1 MCPRHL
7 GFRELRLDG
16 GRSIARDLPD
26 GGCRGIDAYEL
37 SDGTWYVG
45 KSVDVRERHQ
55 QHLHEWR
62 HEEPSVEPVRMLF
75 CEVGGGDDELD
86 DAETRAIAAFERDG
100 YDLRNLMK
108 TGRPGGAGDY
118 AVEVSGGFGVEIPWE
133 RGRRPRAASAS
144 CCAGAGNL
152 TENMRL
158 RYERLAST
166 PSWPRLVGLLAA
178 YVRETVPAPDAL
190 GCSLWS
196 ATAMTRRSLR
206 GGGSA
211 TVLCCLSV
219 GNVETL
225 TVFDGE
231 PGPEGFLNM
240 KWRDGLVRALS
251 SGGAWLRRASYRS
264 AEGVVSAD
272 FVSLDELGEL
282 LADPVALDAC
292 YRLNA
297 EMLRRGSCMYA
308 HRSNAFLTDAILKRV
323 VDDDSEHAKAPCP
336 TMQR

>member
-1 MCPRHL
+1 
-7 GFRELRLDG
+7 
-16 GRSIARDLPD
+16 
-26 GGCRGIDAYEL
+26 
-37 SDGTWYVG
+37 
-45 KSVDVRERHQ
+45 
-55 QHLHEWR
+55 
-62 HEEPSVEPVRMLF
+62 MLF
-75 CEVGGGDDELD
+75 CEVGGGDAELD

-144 CCAGAGNL
+144 CCAGPGNR
-152 TENMRL
+152 TEI

-178 YVRETVPAPDAL
+178 YVRETIPAPDAL

-196 ATAMTRRSLR
+196 ATAMTGRALR
-206 GGGSA
+206 GGGSTTA
-211 TVLCCLSV
+211 LCCLSV

-225 TVFDGE
+225 TIFDGE
-231 PGPEGFLNM
+231 PGPGGFLNM
-240 KWRDGLVRALS
+240 KRRDGLVRALV

-264 AEGVVSAD
+264 AEDVVSAD
-272 FVSLDELGEL
+272 FASLDELGEL

-308 HRSNAFLTDAILKRV
+308 RRSNAFLVDAILAEV
-323 VDDDSEHAKAPCP
+323 AGG
-336 TMQR
+336 